1 MKIEEA
7 IKQKKFSSEVQRA
20 QINILYTASFL
31 NSVHSQ
37 LFKEYDLSAQQYNVL
52 RIINGQDPKP
62 ASVQLINER
71 MIDASSNVSR
81 IVDKLVAKKWV
92 TRTTCRRDRRQVD
105 IKITPKAK
113 ELIAEVH
120 EQFQERFKVL
130 DEIPTNELELL
141 NDTLDKMRGL
151 ILKSKS

>member
-92 TRTTCRRDRRQVD
+92 TRTTCKQDRRQVD

-113 ELIAEVH
+113 ELIAVVH
-120 EQFQERFKVL
+120 EQFQERFKIL
-130 DEIPTNELELL
+130 EEIPNEELEQL
-141 NDTLDKMRGL
+141 NNTLDKMRGQ